1 MKIIDILQRL
11 LNEQNRDPKN
21 PESSPNLDTLGY
33 DSDGYWT
40 FPDWKDW
47 FNSNETKYGKK
58 EACLRFIT
66 QWEFAAEGFEDGEEE
81 GIEWDNMKKWFK
93 QKEMWNGPEDRPYTK
108 KEFEDVLKYKEKYS
122 DSSASN
128 IGVVTGV
135 SDKLVEY
142 VKKEEFFVK
151 CVYDDANGTPCI
163 RKDFN
168 ACCLKGKKPKGIAT
182 IGYGTVY
189 YPDGTRV
196 SPSDKDISI
205 ETATKYL
212 KVTLDTMAKKLLK
225 IYPNLNQQQL
235 DAMSS
240 LCYNVGFAGC
250 TSKAPNLSAAIKKDP
265 NSKTNPKIKPNFLD
279 FANADRRAD
288 EFGIYHDGNYP
299 TA

>member
-108 KEFEDVLKYKEKYS
+108 KEFEDVLRYKEKYDDNS
-122 DSSASN
+122 INLNNDLKDGSTMS
-128 IGVVTGV
+128 V
-135 SDKLVEY
+135 SQYDFFNHLKYSEGL
-142 VKKEEFFVK
+142 KKESYADTGGVW
-151 CVYDDANGTPCI
+151 
-163 RKDFN
+163 
-168 ACCLKGKKPKGIAT
+168 T
-182 IGYGTVY
+182 IGYGHTKGVK
-189 YPDGTRV
+189 PNQ
-196 SPSDKDISI
+196 
-205 ETATKYL
+205 TATEEQIRKWLLEDIVEFEECVRGIMSSWKKQGL
-212 KVTLDTMAKKLLK
+212 KTYMITQGQFDAMVSFSFNAGCGGLRTSDFIQLTKQGKHEEAAQVMKNEKLTDKKGKKLRGLV
-225 IYPNLNQQQL
+225 IRRENE
-235 DAMSS
+235 
-240 LCYNVGFAGC
+240 
-250 TSKAPNLSAAIKKDP
+250 SKMYLS
-265 NSKTNPKIKPNFLD
+265 
-279 FANADRRAD
+279 
-288 EFGIYHDGNYP
+288 
-299 TA
+299 

>member
-1 MKIIDILQRL
+1 MKIIDILQKIIKEGSDPNNADSYPSH
-11 LNEQNRDPKN
+11 NEWKMK
-21 PESSPNLDTLGY
+21 
-33 DSDGYWT
+33 
-40 FPDWKDW
+40 DWKTYYNALVKKW
-47 FNSNETKYGKK
+47 GKENDAK
-58 EACLRFIT
+58 KQFLYY
-66 QWEFAAEGFEDGEEE
+66 WEPIYQSWLDEPAEDELDDESTGF
-81 GIEWDNMKKWFK
+81 KTWFK
-93 QKEMWNGPEDRPYTK
+93 QREMWNGPENRPYLQ
-108 KEFEDVLKYKEKYS
+108 KEFEDVLKYNEKYGN
-122 DSSASN
+122 SSTSTGPA
-128 IGVVTGV
+128 TGV

-142 VKKEEFFVK
+142 VKQEEFFVK

-168 ACCLKGKKPKGIAT
+168 ACCLKGRKPKGIAT

-189 YPDGTRV
+189 YPDGTKV
-196 SPSDKDISI
+196 TPSDKDISI
-205 ETATKYL
+205 EVATRYL
-212 KVTLDTMAKKLLK
+212 KVTLDTIAKKLLK
-225 IYPNLNQQQL
+225 VYPNLNQQQL
-235 DAMSS
+235 DAMAS